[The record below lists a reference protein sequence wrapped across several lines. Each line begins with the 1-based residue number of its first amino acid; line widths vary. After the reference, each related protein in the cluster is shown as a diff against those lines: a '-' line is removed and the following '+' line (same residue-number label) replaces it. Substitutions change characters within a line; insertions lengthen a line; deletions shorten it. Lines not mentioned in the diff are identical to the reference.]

1 MRGHKCGTVNA
12 ATLARNHRN
21 KNAEKKKC
29 SNPKSKKN
37 KKGFICL
44 ILWRNNNAIKQG
56 PDCRNK
62 NTAGQPLLHPEPPLE
77 AASKARTRP
86 TFAPAP
92 HHRRRRSGCHRGGR
106 RRRRARRWRRRLLL
120 RLLHHDLR
128 PDRQTPTESIT
139 PPLSPAT
146 KTSAGPAHVRR
157 GHRRRR
163 RLRRSRNQSIDHP
176 YVRAG
181 EDVRPSPRHERD
193 RGAGASKKGEAG
205 GAKTE
210 TEAAQP

>member
-1 MRGHKCGTVNA
+1 MWNSKCCD
-12 ATLARNHRN
+12 ARQKSQEQKCR
-21 KNAEKKKC
+21 EKKC

-128 PDRQTPTESIT
+128 PDRQADTDRVNHSTPFAGNKDLSGPRACPARSPAPPPSSSEQESIDR
-139 PPLSPAT
+139 SP
-146 KTSAGPAHVRR
+146 
-157 GHRRRR
+157 
-163 RLRRSRNQSIDHP
+163 
-176 YVRAG
+176 VRA
-181 EDVRPSPRHERD
+181 
-193 RGAGASKKGEAG
+193 RG
-205 GAKTE
+205 
-210 TEAAQP
+210 